1 MKNLDLGKDKIGKL
15 LLNFSIPCI
24 ISMLVGALY
33 NIVDQIFI
41 GNGVGYLGNAATNV
55 VYPFT
60 VIALALAL
68 LVGDGASALFSL
80 YLGKKDNKSA
90 NNGVGNSIILMLII
104 SIIIT
109 IFGYVFQEQILQIY
123 GVVGMLYSALIADV
137 ISFVIAVL
145 ILLNDNKVVKEKVT
159 ISDDVVSKEINLI
172 LNNFVITIARE
183 YGSGGR
189 FVGELLANELNV
201 KFYDKELIRLASIKS
216 GLSENYIS
224 DNEQIKNS
232 YNLYYNNDDKI
243 FITESDIIKKYC

>member
-90 NNGVGNSIILMLII
+90 NNEVGNSIILMLII

-123 GVVGMLYSALIADV
+123 GVVGMLYSVLIADV

-145 ILLNDNKVVKEKVT
+145 ILLNDNKVVKEK
-159 ISDDVVSKEINLI
+159 L
-172 LNNFVITIARE
+172 LLVIM
-183 YGSGGR
+183 
-189 FVGELLANELNV
+189 
-201 KFYDKELIRLASIKS
+201 
-216 GLSENYIS
+216 
-224 DNEQIKNS
+224 
-232 YNLYYNNDDKI
+232 
-243 FITESDIIKKYC
+243 

>member
-90 NNGVGNSIILMLII
+90 NKGVGNSIILMLIT
-104 SIIIT
+104 SIIVT
-109 IFGYVFQEQILQIY
+109 IFGYVF
-123 GVVGMLYSALIADV
+123 
-137 ISFVIAVL
+137 
-145 ILLNDNKVVKEKVT
+145 
-159 ISDDVVSKEINLI
+159 
-172 LNNFVITIARE
+172 
-183 YGSGGR
+183 
-189 FVGELLANELNV
+189 
-201 KFYDKELIRLASIKS
+201 
-216 GLSENYIS
+216 
-224 DNEQIKNS
+224 
-232 YNLYYNNDDKI
+232 
-243 FITESDIIKKYC
+243 

>member
-90 NNGVGNSIILMLII
+90 NNEVGNSIILMLII

-109 IFGYVFQEQILQIY
+109 IFGYVFQEQILQIF
-123 GVVGMLYSALIADV
+123 GVTNG
-137 ISFVIAVL
+137 
-145 ILLNDNKVVKEKVT
+145 T
-159 ISDDVVSKEINLI
+159 
-172 LNNFVITIARE
+172 
-183 YGSGGR
+183 
-189 FVGELLANELNV
+189 
-201 KFYDKELIRLASIKS
+201 
-216 GLSENYIS
+216 YIYAK
-224 DNEQIKNS
+224 D
-232 YNLYYNNDDKI
+232 Y
-243 FITESDIIKKYC
+243 F